1 MRLNAPEAAAAIA
14 FAFTFICVSTTD
26 RAAAGA
32 GGSPSA
38 PAVTPAP
45 PSVEAINAFSIP
57 PLDISQDETGAAGA
71 GLVTKCRFILAF
83 QGWCYGIPGCQLCG
97 RRSKRCSRRGP
108 GAVTVAIA

>member
-1 MRLNAPEAAAAIA
+1 MGLWRVRVRIALLTLGAQVPVPPQDEDDKAAAAGSQRLML
-14 FAFTFICVSTTD
+14 STLISTIH

-57 PLDISQDETGAAGA
+57 PLDINQDETGASGA
-71 GLVTKCRFILAF
+71 ACDSKTSFDAF
-83 QGWCYGIPGCQLCG
+83 GQG
-97 RRSKRCSRRGP
+97 
-108 GAVTVAIA
+108 